1 MEYLSVFLQ
10 KFLEIVLPVLATALA
25 GLVVAWITKI
35 VNQVKSKLS
44 QEAQWYIEQAVTSAV
59 LAAEQLNLSG
69 KIEDK
74 KDYALQ
80 VAEQWL
86 AEKKIKIDLA
96 KLSDLIEAEVM
107 SQFNRDKVNPFPEY
121 SDNVE

>member
-44 QEAQWYIEQAVTSAV
+44 QDAQWYIEQAVTSAV
-59 LAAEQLNLSG
+59 LAAEQLNLAG